1 MRSLTGNCGEISNEE
16 NEFEGLLNEFQDK
29 YVQWPL
35 GQKENAR
42 EKLSQ
47 LIGASLPYLLKP
59 NVQTH
64 KGRSSK
70 KHKE

>member
-1 MRSLTGNCGEISNEE
+1 MRSLIGNCGDISNEK
-16 NEFEGLLNEFQDK
+16 NIFEGLLNEFQDK

-35 GQKENAR
+35 VQKENAR

-47 LIGASLPYLLKP
+47 LIGASLPCLLEP

-64 KGRSSK
+64 K
-70 KHKE
+70 